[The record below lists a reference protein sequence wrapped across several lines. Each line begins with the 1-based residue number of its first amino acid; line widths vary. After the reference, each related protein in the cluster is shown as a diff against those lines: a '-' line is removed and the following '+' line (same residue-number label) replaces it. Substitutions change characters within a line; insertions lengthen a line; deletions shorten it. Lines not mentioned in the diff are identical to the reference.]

1 MTAKQAAVRDIKK
14 SLRSE
19 SKMFLAFHKEL
30 DSIMESLVQQQI
42 EAQEKIQPSWCLSLF
57 TFKMPVV

>member
-19 SKMFLAFHKEL
+19 SKCFLNFIPEL

-42 EAQEKIQPSWCLSLF
+42 EAQEKIQSSWCLSLF
-57 TFKMPVV
+57 TSKKAIV

>member
-14 SLRSE
+14 SLRSK
-19 SKMFLAFHKEL
+19 SKCFLNFIPEL
-30 DSIMESLVQQQI
+30 DSIMETLVNQQI

>member
-19 SKMFLAFHKEL
+19 SKCFLNFIPEL
-30 DSIMESLVQQQI
+30 DSIMETLVNQQI
-42 EAQEKIQPSWCLSLF
+42 EAQEKIQSSWCPSLF
-57 TFKMPVV
+57 TSKKAIV